1 MFHHLILQIKLL
13 VVIQIRLF
21 LYLSLFSFAVS
32 LVEPNFYSF
41 FSLSYVAIMA
51 LHSYAIQIQNIWN
64 AEYCLNWVCARE
76 RACVCVCLYLCEHVY
91 VYYYNKKLERLH
103 ICVPQ
108 CEEEWVQTNY
118 HSWLNHCLQFRL

>member
-1 MFHHLILQIKLL
+1 MFHHLILRIKLL

-41 FSLSYVAIMA
+41 VSLSYCGNNGT
-51 LHSYAIQIQNIWN
+51 SF
-64 AEYCLNWVCARE
+64 VCNTDTEHLKCRILLKLSLRARA
-76 RACVCVCLYLCEHVY
+76 RVCVLYLCEHVY